1 VLQSNFL
8 KRQKILRFTKDFFL
22 KLSDAM
28 KNHDSQCAAC
38 RRSLCTC
45 IHCAYDWDLK
55 KAKPMPGS
63 AGRIRSIL
71 LTPYPPGIALLIP
84 GERFN
89 KTIVDYLK
97 FACDFN
103 EKFSARMR
111 NHCLTRPTQ
120 WRSTFVDLH

>member
-1 VLQSNFL
+1 
-8 KRQKILRFTKDFFL
+8 
-22 KLSDAM
+22 M
-28 KNHDSQCAAC
+28 KNHDFQCAA
-38 RRSLCTC
+38 RRRLLFSC
-45 IHCAYDWDLK
+45 IHCACNWALK

-63 AGRIRSIL
+63 AGRVRSIL

-89 KTIVDYLK
+89 KTIVNYLQ
-97 FACDFN
+97 FARDFN
-103 EKFSARMR
+103 EKFSARVR